1 MIEITSFLIEG
12 REGNVITDNPRIRFS
27 FSFRSDRDN
36 VSLSKAIISLNGW
49 SVETDR
55 QTGIYYE
62 GEPFEPF
69 TTYTAKVKVVDSDG
83 EEAEREA
90 SFETGR
96 KRTPWIGTWITD
108 GSYEFTEKQASPEI
122 MVFRKRFSV
131 GKKVKSA
138 KLYSTVLGIYDVNLN
153 GNRIFNKYFAPGFTS
168 YEHQLQYQ
176 IEDITSYLKD
186 DNEIYFILAG
196 GWAVGAYVMNRAN
209 RIYADRQALL
219 CEIRI
224 RYEDGTEEVIG
235 SDESFEVNR
244 HSPYLDAD
252 LYNGESYDARID
264 YRTGEFHS
272 ASLEN
277 VKINPM
283 IVAEYG
289 APVIAH
295 ERLQCH
301 IVGRYGESTVYDFDQ
316 NFAGVV
322 SLKIRNAKEG
332 QKIVIRHAEILKE
345 DGHVCTA
352 ILRSAKQ
359 IVTYICKEGD
369 QEYSPTFTYM
379 GFRYI
384 EVEGIDP
391 EDIEIEAIVLYSDI
405 KQCGSFEC
413 DDDKINR
420 LQQNIVWSSKSN
432 FVDIP
437 TDCPQRDE
445 RMGWTGDIALFA
457 KTGTYNF
464 RLNQFLEKWLL
475 DMKSEQK
482 KSGAIPTTIP
492 HKGYGFPLTFPTV
505 ATDFWGDAC
514 VLVPYAIYQ
523 ATGEISVL
531 DSNFDMMKKY
541 VDACKWWANLLSV
554 GKRRYIWSNIS
565 FIHFGDWVAPGESM
579 AECQGRHKW
588 TATASL
594 YNTSNLVSQ
603 IAHILGKEEDSRRYA
618 DLASKVASAYQD
630 VFFDND
636 GKLRKK
642 EFQTGYVLPLY
653 FGMLDEEMAPK
664 AAAHLAELV
673 KKDDYKVYTG
683 FPGTPYLLFALAD
696 NGYEKEAL
704 KMLLQEKDPSW
715 LHEVVTGGTTIWE
728 RFDGLDDDGKLN
740 VPEDGTG
747 GMISFNHYSFGAV
760 GDFLY
765 RRILGL
771 EAVEP
776 GYRSFVVKPMLNDH
790 FNHCEGN
797 VTTPYGEVK
806 VSWKKENGVFDLS
819 LDIPCSSSCTVI
831 LPGYE
836 ERFTSGHHLV
846 KVNYD
851 TENEIHCD

>member
-1 MIEITSFLIEG
+1 MLEITSFLIEG
-12 REGNVITDNPRIRFS
+12 RENGVVTDNPRIRFS
-27 FSFRSDRDN
+27 FSVRSDREND
-36 VSLSKAIISLNGW
+36 SLQKATISLNGW

-69 TTYTAKVKVVDSDG
+69 TTYEATIHVVDSYG
-83 EEAEREA
+83 EEADASA

-96 KRTPWIGTWITD
+96 KRTPWTGKWITD
-108 GSYEFTEKQASPEI
+108 GSYNFTEKQASPEV
-122 MVFRKRFSV
+122 MTFRKKFSV
-131 GKKVKSA
+131 SKKIKSA
-138 KLYSTVLGIYDVNLN
+138 KLYSTVLGVYDVVLN
-153 GNRIFNKYFAPGFTS
+153 GNKVFNRFLAPGYTS
-168 YEHQLQYQ
+168 YDHQLQYQ
-176 IEDITSYLKD
+176 VEDITSFIQD
-186 DNEIYFILAG
+186 ENEIYFFVAG
-196 GWAVGAYVMNRAN
+196 GWAVGAFVMNRAN

-219 CEIRI
+219 AEIRI
-224 RYEDGTEEVIG
+224 EYEDGSVEVIA
-235 SDESFEVNR
+235 SDNSFEVNR
-244 HSPYLDAD
+244 NSPYLDAD
-252 LYNGESYDARID
+252 IYNGETYDARID
-264 YRTGEFHS
+264 YRAGEFHA
-272 ASLEN
+272 ASYEEM
-277 VKINPM
+277 KIHPL
-283 IVAEYG
+283 IAAEYG

-295 ERLQCH
+295 ETLQCH
-301 IVGRYGESTVYDFDQ
+301 IVGNYGDSVVYDFDQ

-322 SLKIRNAKEG
+322 HLRIRNAKEG

-359 IVTYICKEGD
+359 TITYTCKEGD
-369 QEYSPTFTYM
+369 QEYTPTFTYM

-384 EVEGIDP
+384 EVEGIAP
-391 EDIEIEAIVLYSDI
+391 EDIDIEALVLYSDV

-464 RLNQFLEKWLL
+464 RLNSFLEKWLY
-475 DMKSEQK
+475 DMRSEQK
-482 KSGAIPTTIP
+482 KSGAVPTTIP

-505 ATDFWGDAC
+505 ATDFWGDAS
-514 VLVPYAIYQ
+514 VLVPYAIYE

-531 DSNFDMMKKY
+531 ETNYEMMKKY
-541 VDACKWWANLLSV
+541 VDACKWWANIWGV
-554 GKRRYIWSNIS
+554 GKYRYIWHTIS
-565 FIHFGDWVAPGESM
+565 FIHFGDWVSPGQSM

-594 YNTSNLVSQ
+594 YNTSNLVSK
-603 IAHILGKEEDSRRYA
+603 IAKILGHDKDSEHYA
-618 DLASKVASAYQD
+618 NLASKVGNAYQD
-630 VFFDND
+630 VFFDKD
-636 GKLRKK
+636 GKLKKK

-653 FGMLDEEMAPK
+653 FGMLDEEMTPK
-664 AAAHLAELV
+664 VAAQLAKLV
-673 KKDDYKVYTG
+673 EKDDYKVYTG

-696 NGYEKEAL
+696 NGYEEAAL

-771 EAVEP
+771 EAEEP
-776 GYRSFVVKPMLNDH
+776 GYKSFVVKPLLNDH
-790 FNHCEGN
+790 FNHAKGE
-797 VTTPYGEVK
+797 VRTPYGL
-806 VSWKKENGVFDLS
+806 VSADWHKEDGVFS
-819 LDIPCSSSCTVI
+819 LELEVPCSSSCRVI

-836 ERFTSGHHLV
+836 ETFTSGHHSI

-851 TENEIHCD
+851 REHEIHCN